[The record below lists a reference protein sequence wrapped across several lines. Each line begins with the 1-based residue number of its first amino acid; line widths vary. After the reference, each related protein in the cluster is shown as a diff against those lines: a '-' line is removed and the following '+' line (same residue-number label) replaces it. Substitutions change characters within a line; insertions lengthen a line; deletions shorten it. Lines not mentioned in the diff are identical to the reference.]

1 MAEFDKVILPGGKGK
16 IRLQIETEGYQ
27 GNIKKSARV
36 YTNEPE
42 KKPISLRMKA
52 FVKVPIKVSPR
63 YVYLSG
69 PEGKSITRV
78 VEIKAELEKPL
89 VLNPVQFNLDEKLEY
104 TLEETE
110 KGKRFHVNFRS
121 NPGVKQAYRGFL
133 KFKTNYPE
141 KPELIIQITG
151 RVVKKKSG

>member
-1 MAEFDKVILPGGKGK
+1 
-16 IRLQIETEGYQ
+16 
-27 GNIKKSARV
+27 
-36 YTNEPE
+36 
-42 KKPISLRMKA
+42 MKA

-69 PEGKSITRV
+69 PEGTSITRV

-89 VLNPVQFNLDEKLEY
+89 VLNPVQFNLDEKVEY

-110 KGKRFHVNFRS
+110 KGKRFLVNFRS
-121 NPGVKQAYRGFL
+121 NPDVKRAYRGFL

-141 KPELIIQITG
+141 KPELTIQITG